1 MYEEFLTPKG
11 FENVFVSNKVTE
23 RLKFLHL
30 HIYKVSRT
38 ITLKVVI
45 VILCLYGHPET

>member
-23 RLKFLHL
+23 RLKFLH
-30 HIYKVSRT
+30 IYKVSRT

-45 VILCLYGHPET
+45 VILCLYGHPEP